1 MDESLPRARTTFA
14 ALVGRR
20 SASIPLAESAL
31 LIAAEEYPGLN
42 VGEYLARLDV
52 LADGIREAVDN
63 AEDPRAAGALLTRFL
78 YESEGFRGNAEDYY
92 DPRNSFL
99 NDVIDRRVGI
109 PISLS
114 IVYISVGTR
123 LGLPLSGV
131 SFPRHFAVTYRASP
145 DPLFLDAFNQGRL
158 LRDSDFR
165 LLFLEQFGP
174 EARFDPAVLRPAT
187 PHEIIARLLR
197 NLTYIYVAQEDFPR
211 AVRCSE
217 RLLYVTALPAD
228 RRDLGMLLARD
239 GRLRDAVPHLERYL
253 AEVPEAADR
262 AQVEANLT
270 RLQQALKRLN

>member
-1 MDESLPRARTTFA
+1 MNIRERFLFLLNQEPEAISLDEA
-14 ALVGRR
+14 ALLV
-20 SASIPLAESAL
+20 
-31 LIAAEEYPGLN
+31 AAEEYPDLDIAAYQTRLDAMARALQPR
-42 VGEYLARLDV
+42 VAQELDPARLV
-52 LADGIREAVDN
+52 H
-63 AEDPRAAGALLTRFL
+63 LLNDYLFHHL
-78 YESEGFRGNAEDYY
+78 GFRGNVEEYY
-92 DPRNSFL
+92 DPRNSLL

-158 LRDSDFR
+158 LRESDFR

-253 AEVPEAADR
+253 KEVPEAADR